1 MIKKVN
7 ISVIKP
13 NEENPRF
20 ITDAKF
26 KKLVKSIKEFPEML
40 ETRPLVVDEDMVVLG
55 GNMRLKALKSAGVFE
70 VPVHQVKGWTEEQKK
85 EFIIKDNL
93 GYGEW
98 DWEIVANGWDVQV
111 LSDWGMD
118 IPQFDYKGDSEEIDK
133 DENYTRKIEAPIYEP
148 KGEKPKAKDLVEI
161 NKVKELIEKIDN
173 SKIKKQDKDFLK
185 LAAYRHYV
193 FDYSKIAN
201 YYAHSNKDVQEL
213 MEDSALVI
221 IDYNKAIEN
230 GFIELSEEVA
240 KSFLYE

>member
-7 ISVIKP
+7 IQKIKP
-13 NEENPRF
+13 NDENPRF

-26 KKLVKSIKEFPEML
+26 KKLIKSIKEFPEML
-40 ETRPLVVDEDMVVLG
+40 ETRPLVVDENFVVLG

-70 VPVHQVKGWTEEQKK
+70 VPIHQVKGWTDEQKK

-98 DWEIVANGWDVQV
+98 DWDIVANGWDEQK
-111 LSDWGMD
+111 LKEWGMD
-118 IPQFDYKGDSEEIDK
+118 LPVFDLEELEKINEEDN
-133 DENYTRKIEAPIYEP
+133 NYTRKIEAPIYEP
-148 KGEKPKAKDLVEI
+148 KGEKPKIKDLVNQE
-161 NKVKELIEKIDN
+161 KVNELIEKIEK
-173 SKIKKQDKDFLK
+173 SKIKKRDKDFLK

-201 YYAHSNKDVQEL
+201 FYAHSDKEVQEL
-213 MEDSALVI
+213 MEDSALII
-221 IDYNKAIEN
+221 IDYDKAIEN